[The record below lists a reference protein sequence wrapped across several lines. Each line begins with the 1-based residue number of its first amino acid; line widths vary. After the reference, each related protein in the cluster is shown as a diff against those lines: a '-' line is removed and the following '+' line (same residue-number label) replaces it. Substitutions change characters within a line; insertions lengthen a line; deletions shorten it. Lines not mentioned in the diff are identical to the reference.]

1 MMAERQP
8 LESPRK
14 VIVDRGRSPWG
25 LFCCEEMT
33 DDDGQV
39 RHTFSLD
46 TEATTE
52 SATLV
57 IARPHSKQ
65 ALRFGDFGRR
75 LAPSGEVLAWLVAKG
90 MWNLRSKVCS
100 VCFPPSLLS
109 LCIPRELALS
119 SFHTHTHT
127 HILSLSLPLSLSL
140 SLSLSQ
146 KHTQTHTDTQHL
158 HTRSSQTVDTRFQRC
173 FHLQ

>member
-1 MMAERQP
+1 MMVERQP

-14 VIVDRGRSPWG
+14 VVVDRGRSPWG

-57 IARPHSKQ
+57 IERPHSKQ

-100 VCFPPSLLS
+100 VCLPPSLLS
-109 LCIPRELALS
+109 VFTSRAG
-119 SFHTHTHT
+119 
-127 HILSLSLPLSLSL
+127 PL
-140 SLSLSQ
+140 
-146 KHTQTHTDTQHL
+146 
-158 HTRSSQTVDTRFQRC
+158 
-173 FHLQ
+173 